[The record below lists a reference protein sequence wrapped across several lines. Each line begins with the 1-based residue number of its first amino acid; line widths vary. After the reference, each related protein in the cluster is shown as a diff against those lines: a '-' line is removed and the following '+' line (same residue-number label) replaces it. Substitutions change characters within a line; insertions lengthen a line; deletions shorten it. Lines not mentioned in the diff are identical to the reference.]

1 MHMRSRLVAV
11 VVLVSLLTGC
21 AAVREVD
28 LDVGGS
34 RLAEVNAAAK
44 GKSAS
49 VELVSGKTHSG
60 LKFDLGPDTTC
71 WTEGGRWWM
80 RGGDEERVCVPTSEV
95 HKITVHRR
103 LKGCFQGGGI
113 GVGTGLAAAVAACF
127 AMAPGLE
134 GNDMGGILAVYLG
147 AIGVGLGTV
156 VGTVVGVARGKD
168 FYILN
173 P

>member
-1 MHMRSRLVAV
+1 MRSRLVAIG
-11 VVLVSLLTGC
+11 VLVSLLTGC
-21 AAVREVD
+21 ATVREVD
-28 LDVGGS
+28 LESGGS
-34 RLAEVNAAAK
+34 QFAEINAAAK
-44 GKSAS
+44 RKSIS
-49 VELVSGKTHSG
+49 VELVSGDTRSG
-60 LKFDLGPDTTC
+60 LKLDVGPETTC
-71 WTEGGRWWM
+71 WIQGGRSWM
-80 RGGDEERVCVPTSEV
+80 MQGDEERVCVPTSEV

>member
-103 LKGCFQGGGI
+103 LKGCLVGG
-113 GVGTGLAAAVAACF
+113 GTGLGVAGAGVVIPAI
-127 AMAPGLE
+127 AMGPIGQEMDGGLVL
-134 GNDMGGILAVYLG
+134 IYLG
-147 AIGVGLGTV
+147 AIGVVVGTV
-156 VGTVVGVARGKD
+156 VGTVVGVAKGKD
-168 FYILN
+168 VYVLN